1 MPFTPSH
8 AIVALPFARGPLLPA
23 AVAVGAMTPDL
34 PLFVRASPLT
44 YGMTHSF
51 AWLPATV
58 FFALALLIVW
68 RGVLRPAA
76 RDLSPAW
83 LAVRLPAGW
92 EAGAVPSALGVFAM
106 RGRGRP
112 SLPGAALVVVALVIG
127 VATHINHLGLVHA
140 RGRVGTDILPVLDA
154 MWGPLAGYKWWQ
166 YGSSAGGLLVLA
178 ICALAWLRRAR
189 ITPFRRSIPGWAAV
203 AWGIALPVI
212 LVVAWVGGLLAFGP
226 FTAGYTPQHLAYR
239 VLPPACA
246 AWAIITVVLCIVIG
260 WRRARSV
267 V

>member
-8 AIVALPFARGPLLPA
+8 AIVALPLVRGPLLPA

-51 AWLPATV
+51 AWLPATALL
-58 FFALALLIVW
+58 ALALLIVW
-68 RGVLRPAA
+68 RGILRPAA
-76 RDLSPAW
+76 RDLSPVW
-83 LAVRLPAGW
+83 LAARLPAEW
-92 EAGAVPSALGVFAM
+92 EEGAVSSALGVFAM

-112 SLPGAALVVVALVIG
+112 SLPGTALLVVALVIG
-127 VATHINHLGLVHA
+127 VATHIVWDWFTHE
-140 RGRVGTDILPVLDA
+140 GRVGTDILPVLDA
-154 MWGPLAGYKWWQ
+154 MWGPLAGYKWLQ
-166 YGSSAGGLLVLA
+166 YGSTAGGLLVLA
-178 ICALAWLRRAR
+178 VCALVWLRRAR
-189 ITPFRRSIPGWAAV
+189 ITPFRRSIPGWVAV

-212 LVVAWVGGLLAFGP
+212 LVVAWVGGQLAFGP